1 MPIFRPFKLPPCSL
15 PPGAVQRTAVVC
27 LPRCSAAQ
35 TLAAQTSTAGQA
47 LSTDEPDR
55 TSNPAGR
62 RRTAASQGADVFL
75 FGIVKKYGDDNGGG
89 ACFQPCIL
97 RLRLLVPA
105 AAGPGDPPRPGC
117 VGRPRVTPAG
127 PERGSQVPLEC
138 HRPGSRPAGA
148 DLGSVRAR
156 ASRPVH
162 DGGGVEPAGGPIGPA
177 TCRATA
183 APC

>member
-97 RLRLLVPA
+97 RFVSLFPLRLVLVTLHGLVA
-105 AAGPGDPPRPGC
+105 WGDPALRQQELNAVARSRSSVIGLV
-117 VGRPRVTPAG
+117 VGLLA
-127 PERGSQVPLEC
+127 LIW
-138 HRPGSRPAGA
+138 GA
-148 DLGSVRAR
+148 SGAR